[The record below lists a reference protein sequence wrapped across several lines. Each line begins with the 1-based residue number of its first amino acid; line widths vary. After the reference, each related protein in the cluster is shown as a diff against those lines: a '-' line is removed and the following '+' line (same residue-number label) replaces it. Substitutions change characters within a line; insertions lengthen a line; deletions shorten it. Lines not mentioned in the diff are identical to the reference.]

1 MGELIPVFI
10 SGTPRSIEIILLQFD
25 ALRLSVFL
33 VIRSI
38 ETQGHVL
45 VMSFRCLKEQ
55 PFRHSLKHTRRNIPP
70 SFRITLLESVVMS
83 CTQIPVIP
91 EYAYLGILF
100 PVHCHTVYTEWH
112 SHQVLIS
119 VIRHQFAFC
128 GKVRQS
134 DLPASAPQAGTVFQ
148 QQEPGVERR
157 CGSIA
162 ALQAQFTAFAHVHH

>member
-1 MGELIPVFI
+1 MYK
-10 SGTPRSIEIILLQFD
+10 RQ
-25 ALRLSVFL
+25 
-33 VIRSI
+33 
-38 ETQGHVL
+38 
-45 VMSFRCLKEQ
+45 
-55 PFRHSLKHTRRNIPP
+55 
-70 SFRITLLESVVMS
+70 LLESVVMS

-162 ALQAQFTAFAHVHH
+162 VLQAQFTAFAHVPVSYTHLPVEYYIIVLWTGRPWTGKERP